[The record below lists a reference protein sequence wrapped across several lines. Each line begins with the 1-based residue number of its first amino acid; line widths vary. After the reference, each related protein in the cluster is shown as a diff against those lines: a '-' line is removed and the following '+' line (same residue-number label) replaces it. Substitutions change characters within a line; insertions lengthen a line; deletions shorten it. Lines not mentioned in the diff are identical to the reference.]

1 MKKTVFL
8 ILFLTSL
15 ISYSQISYPGTPASF
30 EAKVNTTNIYTLPS
44 IDVEA
49 LKMEDA
55 IVDKYKDRPWRFGQN
70 VYVDIDIIDQAFDTI
85 INGKKIWLMTF
96 KSDGALTLNF
106 TFDQFHLPANTE
118 LYLYNVDKSMVL
130 GAFNYNNNSKDGVFA
145 TTLIP
150 GDEVTIEVN
159 QDTAVNELPT
169 LHLYR
174 ITHGYRNAYD
184 YAMKSFGQSG
194 SCNVNV
200 ACPQAAGWE
209 DQIRSVCMLVSGGNG
224 FCSGALINNTN
235 NDGTPY
241 VLTANHCYSDPSSWV
256 FWFNWQSPTCSNP
269 SSSPS
274 YNSMS
279 GATLKARYANSDFCL
294 VQINNDI
301 PASYNVYF
309 SGWNR
314 TTDDNISG
322 KVVGIHHPSGDIK
335 KISWSNGGVSTTTY
349 LNNSI
354 PGDGTHWRI
363 TSWSDG
369 TTTEPGSSGSPLFD
383 PTGHIIGQLHG
394 GYAAC
399 GNTSSDWYGKLGV
412 SWNGGGS
419 SSNRLKDWLDPSNSG
434 VTVLEGYDPNMPTV
448 DLDASVIQI
457 LPATNEFCDS
467 STQNF
472 QAVIKNRGNLTLTSL
487 KLYWTFDGGSTNV
500 SNWTGSLPTNQTI
513 TIDLSSYLLE
523 QGAHSLIVWC
533 ADPNGSI
540 DENNSNDTLEWI
552 GTVHPS
558 LRPSP
563 FVELFNGTFPPACWT
578 TFIGSNGLGTSNNWQ
593 NTNDAY
599 EGSGAA
605 FVDFE
610 NVFGGQAEDWLVTPK
625 IHLCTNPVLTF
636 YQKQD
641 YSYDWGST
649 YSVRVS
655 TTSQTSHTAFTTVSQ
670 WNESSF
676 GTTYTKKTIDLSE
689 YANQNV
695 YIAFVMTQDNGD
707 SWYIDSLLIKGN
719 CDPTLTLD
727 LGEDID
733 TICGQE
739 ITIDAGDEFATYLWS
754 DQSTGQTIT
763 LTPQNGQNYTYS
775 LTATDYCGCTYID
788 QIDITCHSGV
798 SINDYDNDY
807 SLYWSND
814 YQALIFNNKS
824 NKQISISI
832 YNSLGMC
839 VIENQIINANSTQNI
854 YLNNVADGVYYSH
867 IAINN
872 KVKVLPFVKY

>member
-1 MKKTVFL
+1 MKKTVFF

-15 ISYSQISYPGTPASF
+15 ISYSQISYPGTPASL
-30 EAKVNTTNIYTLPS
+30 EAKVSKTNIYTLPS

-118 LYLYNVDKSMVL
+118 MYLYNVDKSMVL

-159 QDTAVNELPT
+159 QDAAVNELPT

-209 DQIRSVCMLVSGGNG
+209 DQIRSVCMLVSGGSG

-241 VLTANHCYSDPSSWV
+241 VLTADHCYSNPSSWV

-269 SSSPS
+269 PTSPP

-314 TTDDNISG
+314 TTDNNISG
-322 KVVGIHHPSGDIK
+322 KVVGIHHPSADIK
-335 KISWSNGGVSTTTY
+335 KISWSTGGVSTTTY
-349 LNNSI
+349 LQNPI
-354 PGDGTHWRI
+354 PGDGTHWRV

-369 TTTEPGSSGSPLFD
+369 TTTEGGSSGSPIFD

-419 SSNRLKDWLDPSNSG
+419 SSNRL
-434 VTVLEGYDPNMPTV
+434 
-448 DLDASVIQI
+448 
-457 LPATNEFCDS
+457 
-467 STQNF
+467 
-472 QAVIKNRGNLTLTSL
+472 
-487 KLYWTFDGGSTNV
+487 
-500 SNWTGSLPTNQTI
+500 
-513 TIDLSSYLLE
+513 
-523 QGAHSLIVWC
+523 
-533 ADPNGSI
+533 
-540 DENNSNDTLEWI
+540 
-552 GTVHPS
+552 
-558 LRPSP
+558 
-563 FVELFNGTFPPACWT
+563 
-578 TFIGSNGLGTSNNWQ
+578 
-593 NTNDAY
+593 
-599 EGSGAA
+599 
-605 FVDFE
+605 
-610 NVFGGQAEDWLVTPK
+610 
-625 IHLCTNPVLTF
+625 
-636 YQKQD
+636 
-641 YSYDWGST
+641 
-649 YSVRVS
+649 
-655 TTSQTSHTAFTTVSQ
+655 
-670 WNESSF
+670 
-676 GTTYTKKTIDLSE
+676 
-689 YANQNV
+689 
-695 YIAFVMTQDNGD
+695 
-707 SWYIDSLLIKGN
+707 
-719 CDPTLTLD
+719 
-727 LGEDID
+727 
-733 TICGQE
+733 
-739 ITIDAGDEFATYLWS
+739 
-754 DQSTGQTIT
+754 
-763 LTPQNGQNYTYS
+763 
-775 LTATDYCGCTYID
+775 
-788 QIDITCHSGV
+788 
-798 SINDYDNDY
+798 
-807 SLYWSND
+807 
-814 YQALIFNNKS
+814 
-824 NKQISISI
+824 
-832 YNSLGMC
+832 
-839 VIENQIINANSTQNI
+839 
-854 YLNNVADGVYYSH
+854 
-867 IAINN
+867 
-872 KVKVLPFVKY
+872 

>member
-1 MKKTVFL
+1 MKKILFL

-30 EAKVNTTNIYTLPS
+30 EAKVNKTNIYTLPI

-70 VYVDIDIIDQAFDTI
+70 VYVDIDIIEQGFDTI
-85 INGKKIWLMTF
+85 INGEKIWFMTF
-96 KSDGALTLNF
+96 RSEGALTLNF

-118 LYLYNVDKSMVL
+118 LYLYNADKSMVL
-130 GAFNYNNNSKDGVFA
+130 GAFNHNNNSEDGVFA

-159 QDTAVNELPT
+159 QDAAVNELPS

-184 YAMKSFGQSG
+184 YAMKSFGESG

-209 DQIRSVCMLVSGGNG
+209 DQIRSVCMLVSGGSG

-294 VQINNDI
+294 VQINNSV

-314 TTDDNISG
+314 TTDNNISG
-322 KVVGIHHPSGDIK
+322 KVVGIHHPAGDIK
-335 KISWSNGGVSTTTY
+335 KISWSTGGLSTTTY
-349 LNNSI
+349 LENPI

-369 TTTEPGSSGSPLFD
+369 TTTEGGSSGSPIFD
-383 PTGHIIGQLHG
+383 PTGHIVGQLHG

-457 LPATNEFCDS
+457 LPATNEFCES
-467 STQNF
+467 TTQNF
-472 QAVIKNRGNLTLTSL
+472 QAVIKNRGSLTLTSL
-487 KLYWTFDGGSTNV
+487 KIYWAFDGGSTNV
-500 SNWTGSLPTNQTI
+500 INWTGSLASNQTS
-513 TIDLSSYLLE
+513 TIDLASYLLE
-523 QGAHSLIVWC
+523 QGTHSLTVWC
-533 ADPNGSI
+533 AEPNGGT
-540 DENNSNDTLEWI
+540 DENHSNDTLDWQGE
-552 GTVHPS
+552 VFPS
-558 LRPSP
+558 MRPSP
-563 FVELFNGTFPPACWT
+563 FVELFNGTFPPACWAVY
-578 TFIGSNGLGTSNNWQ
+578 IGTNGLGTSYNWQ
-593 NTNDAY
+593 STSDTY
-599 EGSGAA
+599 EGTGAA
-605 FVDFE
+605 FVDYE
-610 NVFGGQAEDWLVTPK
+610 NVSGGQAEDWLVTPK

-641 YSYDWGST
+641 YSSNYGTT

-655 TTSQTSHTAFTTVSQ
+655 TTSQTSHSAFTTVSQ

-676 GTTYTKKTIDLSE
+676 STSYTKKTVDLSA

-695 YIAFVMTQDNGD
+695 YVAFVMSQDDGD

-763 LTPQNGQNYTYS
+763 LVPQNGQNYTYS

-788 QIDITCHSGV
+788 EINITCHIIDF
-798 SINDYDNDY
+798 INDYDNDY

-824 NKQISISI
+824 NEQIAISI

-839 VIENQIINANSTQNI
+839 VIENQIINANSTKNI
-854 YLNNVADGVYYSH
+854 YLNNIVDGVYYSH
-867 IAINN
+867 ITINN
-872 KVKVLPFVKY
+872 KVKVSPFIKY

>member
-1 MKKTVFL
+1 MKKILFF

-15 ISYSQISYPGTPASF
+15 ISYSQISYPGTPASQGV
-30 EAKVNTTNIYTLPS
+30 KINKTNLYSLPA

-70 VYVDIDIIDQAFDTI
+70 VYVDINLTNRDADTI
-85 INGKKIWLMTF
+85 INGKKIWIMTF

-106 TFDQFHLPANTE
+106 TFDKFYLPANTE
-118 LYLYNVDKSMVL
+118 LYLYNADKSMVL
-130 GAFNYNNNSKDGVFA
+130 GAFNYQNNSVDSVFA

-150 GDEVTIEVN
+150 GDEVTIEIN
-159 QDTAVNELPT
+159 QDETINELPI

-184 YAMKSFGQSG
+184 YAMKSFGDAG

-200 ACPQAAGWE
+200 ACPQSAGWE
-209 DQIRSVCMLVSGGNG
+209 DQIRSVCMLVSGGSG

-235 NDGTPY
+235 NDATPY
-241 VLTANHCYSDPSSWV
+241 ILTANHCYSDPSSWV

-274 YNSMS
+274 YNSIS
-279 GATLKARYANSDFCL
+279 GATLKARYTNSDFCL
-294 VQINNDI
+294 VQINNSI
-301 PASYNVYF
+301 PSSYNVYF

-314 TTDDNISG
+314 TTDNNISG
-322 KVVGIHHPSGDIK
+322 KVVGIHHPAGDIK
-335 KISWSNGGVSTTTY
+335 KISWSNSGVSTTTY
-349 LNNSI
+349 LQNSV

-363 TSWSDG
+363 TSWDDG
-369 TTTEPGSSGSPLFD
+369 TTTEGGSSGSPIYD

-412 SWNGGGS
+412 SWDGGGS
-419 SSNRLKDWLDPSNSG
+419 SSNRLKDWLDPTNSG
-434 VTVLEGYDPNMPTV
+434 VTVLEGYDPNTPV
-448 DLDASVIQI
+448 ADLDAAIIQI
-457 LPATNEFCDS
+457 LPTNNEFCES
-467 STQNF
+467 TTQNF

-487 KLYWTFDGGSTNV
+487 KIYWTFDSGSTNV
-500 SNWTGSLPTNQTI
+500 INWTGSLASNQTS

-523 QGAHSLIVWC
+523 QGSHSLTVWC
-533 ADPNGSI
+533 ADPNGGT
-540 DENNSNDTLEWI
+540 DENHNNDTLNWQGE
-552 GTVHPS
+552 VFPS
-558 LRPSP
+558 MRPSP
-563 FVELFNGTFPPACWT
+563 FVELFNGTFPPACWAVY
-578 TFIGSNGLGTSNNWQ
+578 IGTNGLGTNYNWQ
-593 NTNDAY
+593 STNSAY

-605 FVDFE
+605 FVDYE
-610 NVFGGQAEDWLVTPK
+610 NVSGGQAEDWLVTPK

-641 YSYDWGST
+641 YSSNYGST
-649 YSVRVS
+649 YSVRIS
-655 TTSQTSHTAFTTVSQ
+655 TTSQTSHAAFTTISQ

-676 GTTYTKKTIDLSE
+676 STSYTKKTIDLSA

-695 YIAFVMTQDNGD
+695 YIAFVLTQDDGD
-707 SWYIDSLLIKGN
+707 TWYIDSLLIKGN

-733 TICGQE
+733 TICGQQ
-739 ITIDAGDEFATYLWS
+739 ITINAGNDFASFLWS

-763 LTPQNGQNYTYS
+763 LTPQNGQNYSYS
-775 LTATDYCGCTYID
+775 LTATDYCGCTHSD
-788 QIDITCHSGV
+788 QINITCHIGG
-798 SINDYDNDY
+798 SINDYDNDF

-814 YQALIFNNKS
+814 HQALIFNNKS
-824 NKQISISI
+824 NNQIAISI

-867 IAINN
+867 ISINN
-872 KVKVLPFVKY
+872 KVKVLPFIKY